1 MGMGGYSNG
10 SPSFY
15 LDQRRRSQAAKQRAF
30 DPRRQTMNLPQPG
43 VATQQPGGVNEFG
56 SPEAGSSGLAPH
68 IAARAGLGAAGRGSQ
83 GGLLAANNAH
93 RQLAGML
100 VGVEQQTPLI
110 AHQPSVP
117 GTPGPAAKPQE
128 RFALRLQKAQG
139 LTMAARTPPPVP
151 MGGLVAGQQQQRAQA
166 GQAMQGVMASAPQA
180 GVFAPP
186 DPNQVFKDRAM
197 AGLKTAQATY
207 ADEHGPSTP
216 DYGPQM
222 AQRTAARAGNTYPG
236 GFHEFNRGVT
246 SSFQGPQTGGPG
258 GGSGGLMA
266 QNAAGAG
273 ARTGFNPVA
282 GLPPSTSRSS
292 RF

>member
-117 GTPGPAAKPQE
+117 
-128 RFALRLQKAQG
+128 
-139 LTMAARTPPPVP
+139 
-151 MGGLVAGQQQQRAQA
+151 
-166 GQAMQGVMASAPQA
+166 
-180 GVFAPP
+180 
-186 DPNQVFKDRAM
+186 
-197 AGLKTAQATY
+197 
-207 ADEHGPSTP
+207 
-216 DYGPQM
+216 
-222 AQRTAARAGNTYPG
+222 
-236 GFHEFNRGVT
+236 
-246 SSFQGPQTGGPG
+246 
-258 GGSGGLMA
+258 
-266 QNAAGAG
+266 
-273 ARTGFNPVA
+273 ARTGPAGSKPPGTFCVA
-282 GLPPSTSRSS
+282 PPEGAGTDDGRPHSTASTNGWPGRGAATAESPGRASHAGRDGQCAAGGSVRAAGSQPGLQGSGDGWTQDSASDVR
-292 RF
+292 RRAWTVDA